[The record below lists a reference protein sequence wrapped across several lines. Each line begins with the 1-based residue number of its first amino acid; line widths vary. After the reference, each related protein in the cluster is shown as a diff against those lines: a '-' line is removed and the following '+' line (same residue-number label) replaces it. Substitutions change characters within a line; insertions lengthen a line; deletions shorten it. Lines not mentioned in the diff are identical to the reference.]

1 MSGKQIE
8 FPKNKDVYLKK
19 AVQEFQNAQLDDA
32 ILHLEKA
39 LQLDDDVFVY
49 PLYITTLLENNEVD
63 RAKDFLESKYPDIA
77 HKPVLVEID
86 MLYIRVL
93 SECYELTRA
102 QEVLNHRRA
111 YYQEVT
117 EISYQW
123 DVLEHEIIEKEKAI
137 DQETA
142 EIQKEVLMQ
151 IAQVEQLPFYK
162 QQSLLAQLNIF
173 TQDAYLEHAKTLL
186 KSTLHPML
194 KTYLLEMLCERGY
207 GEIVE
212 LQWHT
217 QLKSVALSKLVSV
230 LETPFYIQSMAYI
243 QELRVLDS
251 EKEVLRQNLL
261 LYVSILYPFITEAMP
276 DHVQFIHALQQRHKQ
291 RETEYQK
298 DWFDWVEKMIAE
310 ATV

>member
-19 AVQEFQNAQLDDA
+19 AVQEFQNEQLDDA
-32 ILHLEKA
+32 VLHLEKA
-39 LQLDDDVFVY
+39 LQLEDDVFVY
-49 PLYITTLLENNEVD
+49 PLYITTLLENNEED

-93 SECYELTRA
+93 SACYELTLA
-102 QEVLNHRRA
+102 QKVLQHRRE

-123 DVLEHEIIEKEKAI
+123 DILEQEIIEKEKAI
-137 DQETA
+137 DNET
-142 EIQKEVLMQ
+142 EQIQQEVLAQ
-151 IAQVEQLPFYK
+151 IEQVAQLPFYK

-173 TQDAYLEHAKTLL
+173 DGDAYFEHAQKLL
-186 KSTLHPML
+186 VSALHPLL

-207 GEIVE
+207 TTTIEM
-212 LQWHT
+212 LWRK
-217 QLKSVALSKLVSV
+217 QLKSVV
-230 LETPFYIQSMAYI
+230 LEELLPVLESSFYSNSMAYI
-243 QELRVLDS
+243 QELRMLDS
-251 EKEVLRQNLL
+251 EKEVLRQNVL
-261 LYVSILYPFITEAMP
+261 LYVSILYPFMTEAMP
-276 DHVQFIHALQQRHKQ
+276 DHRLFVQALQQRNKQ
-291 RETEYQK
+291 QETSYQK
-298 DWFDWVEKMIAE
+298 EWFAWVEEMIAK